1 MTLDSTAE
9 RRPGPHSNRLLP
21 NRSHRKSCSHFDL
34 IERQKQTRA
43 WETVVMVAV
52 VVAADVLADMGDAEY
67 YEMKSRGTSDDRR

>member
-43 WETVVMVAV
+43 WETVTATPKRSLV
-52 VVAADVLADMGDAEY
+52 G
-67 YEMKSRGTSDDRR
+67 